1 MKSLMSKFI
10 FAPIFSSLLLLILI
24 LTLWQLNSLAQTI
37 STTTGT
43 FILISVSQIVGPE
56 AAGSAKQVAVMTKDA
71 LFQDVRKLID
81 QGQDLEQQVK
91 DFNAAMSK
99 YTERQNKYDLKNS
112 AFQKEREDYLEK
124 LNIHPSKS
132 DSNNNVISPEKRN
145 ATIVKWGENDKVRFA
160 NWQAKLKDQ
169 SDELKLEYSNISKDY
184 KDLIS
189 FQERIKKEAT
199 RLDLKVGLAY
209 NQFDALNK
217 YIPEMNA
224 LLKYWKYEPLDTN
237 DMSIEIERLK
247 AISNNFGDSK

>member
-99 YTERQNKYDLKNS
+99 Y
-112 AFQKEREDYLEK
+112 
-124 LNIHPSKS
+124 
-132 DSNNNVISPEKRN
+132 
-145 ATIVKWGENDKVRFA
+145 
-160 NWQAKLKDQ
+160 
-169 SDELKLEYSNISKDY
+169 
-184 KDLIS
+184 
-189 FQERIKKEAT
+189 
-199 RLDLKVGLAY
+199 
-209 NQFDALNK
+209 
-217 YIPEMNA
+217 
-224 LLKYWKYEPLDTN
+224 
-237 DMSIEIERLK
+237 
-247 AISNNFGDSK
+247 

>member
-1 MKSLMSKFI
+1 MSKFI
-10 FAPIFSSLLLLILI
+10 FAPIFSSLLLPILI
-24 LTLWQLNSLAQTI
+24 LTLWQFNSHAQTI

-43 FILISVSQIVGPE
+43 YKLISVSQIIGPE
-56 AAGSAKQVAVMTKDA
+56 EARSAKQVAVMTKEA
-71 LFQDVRKLID
+71 LFEDVRKLIV

-91 DFNAAMSK
+91 DLNASMSK
-99 YTERQNKYDLKNS
+99 YTERQKKYDLKNS

-124 LNIHPSKS
+124 LNIHPTKS
-132 DSNNNVISPEKRN
+132 DSNNSVISPEKRN
-145 ATIVKWGENDKVRFA
+145 ATTVKRDETDKVRFA

-169 SDELKLEYSNISKDY
+169 SDELKLEFSNISNDY

-199 RLDLKVGLAY
+199 ILDSKVGLAY
-209 NQFDALNK
+209 NQLDALNK

-237 DMSIEIERLK
+237 DMSTEIERLK
-247 AISNNFGDSK
+247 AISNNFGDLK